1 MPHLMKPQL
10 TREDRDRNPIRMSEK
25 KDNDKVVKPQDVFE
39 GYKKPQKPK
48 KKCVKVCPKGN
59 KICHCSQKKKDKDMK
74 KKSKY

>member
-1 MPHLMKPQL
+1 MPHVMKPLL

-25 KDNDKVVKPQDVFE
+25 KDNDKVVKPQEVFE

-59 KICHCSQKKKDKDMK
+59 KVCHCSQKKKVIK
-74 KKSKY
+74 KKNKSKY